1 MKNFTSSI
9 ISQTEIAI
17 GYREMIFSWPEELE
31 QPLPGQFLTI
41 KATENPAPLLRRP
54 FALSGFHREKNRA
67 SIIYQVRGPAT
78 RLLSELA
85 NGKTIEVLSP
95 LGNAFSI
102 PREGTTP
109 LLVAG
114 GIGLGPILYFA
125 RYLDQKGYA
134 PRLVFGCRSK
144 EYIPRIPALTSGKI
158 HFCTDDG
165 SQGFQGTS
173 VDFLKSMNWEEFRS
187 PTIYSCGP
195 HPMLK
200 ACHDLAEEKGIPSE
214 TAMEQMMACGVGACM
229 GCAIEVT
236 GPEKYARVCKEGPVF
251 DSRRIKWT

>member
-1 MKNFTSSI
+1 MKNFTTSI
-9 ISQTEIAI
+9 LGQNEIAL
-17 GYREMIFSWPEELE
+17 GYREMSFSWPEEAGR
-31 QPLPGQFLTI
+31 PLPGQFLTI
-41 KATENPAPLLRRP
+41 KASENPAPLLRRP
-54 FALSGFHREKNRA
+54 FALSGFDEKRNLA

-85 NGKTIEVLSP
+85 EGKNIEILSP
-95 LGNAFSI
+95 LGNSFSL
-102 PREGTTP
+102 PAEGSTP

-125 RYLDQKGYA
+125 RYLDDRGFA
-134 PRLVFGCRSK
+134 PRLIFGCRSK
-144 EYIPRIPALTSGKI
+144 EFIPRLPELSHGKI

-165 SQGFQGTS
+165 SEGFKGTS
-173 VDFLKSMNWEEFRS
+173 VEFLKSLNWDDFTKPS
-187 PTIYSCGP
+187 LYSCGP
-195 HPMLK
+195 HGMLL
-200 ACHDLAEEKGIPSE
+200 ACHSLAEEREIPSE

-229 GCAIEVT
+229 GCAIEVV